1 MRNEMQKRLTVIPL
15 CGIPPVNVE
24 EGPLLMASLSSL
36 LLVSFSL
43 GLSNFAAAIGI
54 GMGGVDA
61 KTRWKMALIF
71 GFFEA
76 AMPIVGLLIGQGL
89 AGFIG
94 ALGHYVGA
102 GLLVL
107 TGMYTL
113 WQAWRE
119 SKEQTLKAEDNHPM
133 HFSRLMITGLALS
146 IDNLVIGFAL
156 SFSHVPLLLAA
167 AIIALVSVGM
177 SLVGLE
183 LGKHLGKRIEDWSEV
198 FSGVI
203 LILVGLAVGGGLF

>member
-1 MRNEMQKRLTVIPL
+1 MHKRLTVIYL
-15 CGIPPVNVE
+15 CGIPPVNVQ
-24 EGPLLMASLSSL
+24 EGTLFMVSLSSL

-76 AMPIVGLLIGQGL
+76 AMPIVVLLIWQRL

-94 ALGHYVGA
+94 ALGPYVGA

-107 TGMYTL
+107 TCMYTL
-113 WQAWRE
+113 
-119 SKEQTLKAEDNHPM
+119 
-133 HFSRLMITGLALS
+133 
-146 IDNLVIGFAL
+146 
-156 SFSHVPLLLAA
+156 
-167 AIIALVSVGM
+167 
-177 SLVGLE
+177 
-183 LGKHLGKRIEDWSEV
+183 
-198 FSGVI
+198 
-203 LILVGLAVGGGLF
+203 

>member
-1 MRNEMQKRLTVIPL
+1 MYKRLTVIDL
-15 CGIPPVNVE
+15 RGIPFANVQ
-24 EGPLLMASLSSL
+24 EGTLFMASLSSL
-36 LLVSFSL
+36 FLVSFSL

-102 GLLVL
+102 GLLIL
-107 TGMYTL
+107 TGIYTL

-119 SKEQTLKAEDNHPM
+119 SKAPTQTAEGKQSL
-133 HFSRLMITGLALS
+133 HFSRLAITGFALS

-156 SFSHVPLLLAA
+156 SFSYVPLLLTAGV
-167 AIIALVSVGM
+167 IALVSVGM

-183 LGKHLGKRIEDWSEV
+183 LGKHFGKRIEDWSEV

-203 LILVGLAVGGGLF
+203 LILVGLSVGVGLF

>member
-1 MRNEMQKRLTVIPL
+1 
-15 CGIPPVNVE
+15 
-24 EGPLLMASLSSL
+24 
-36 LLVSFSL
+36 
-43 GLSNFAAAIGI
+43 
-54 GMGGVDA
+54 
-61 KTRWKMALIF
+61 
-71 GFFEA
+71 
-76 AMPIVGLLIGQGL
+76 
-89 AGFIG
+89 
-94 ALGHYVGA
+94 
-102 GLLVL
+102 
-107 TGMYTL
+107 MYTL